1 MREKRG
7 FTRETERMFIMTKH
21 IFLIQGAG
29 AGAYEMDKQLATSL
43 SHSLGPQYEV
53 HYPALPH
60 EEDASYEK
68 WKHQLEKELAPMQG
82 PIVLVGHSVGASI
95 LIKWMSE
102 MGAEKP
108 VAGMF
113 LLACPFWGGNG
124 WRYSGYEELMLSEG
138 GTTNLSKGRQLF
150 LYHCRDDA
158 TVPFDHLALYAQ
170 ILPVATVCERDE
182 GGHQF
187 NNDLSFVAEDIKSL
201 PV

>member
-1 MREKRG
+1 MS
-7 FTRETERMFIMTKH
+7 IMTKH

-29 AGAYEMDKQLATSL
+29 AGAYEVDKQLATSL
-43 SHSLGPQYEV
+43 SHALGPQYEV

-60 EEDASYEK
+60 EEDAFYEE
-68 WKHQLEKELAPMQG
+68 WKHHLEKELAPMQG

-95 LIKWMSE
+95 LIKWMGE
-102 MGAEKP
+102 METEKP
-108 VAGMF
+108 IAGMF

-124 WRYSGYEELMLSEG
+124 WRYPGYEKLMLPEG
-138 GTTNLSKGRQLF
+138 GATHLSKGRQIF

-170 ILPVATVCERDE
+170 ILPEATVCERDE

-201 PV
+201 QL

>member
-1 MREKRG
+1 MREKRA
-7 FTRETERMFIMTKH
+7 FARETEGMSIMTKH

-29 AGAYEMDKQLATSL
+29 AGAYEVDKQLATSL

-60 EEDASYEK
+60 EEDASYAE
-68 WKHQLEKELAPMQG
+68 WKYHLEIELATMQG

-108 VAGMF
+108 IAGMF

-124 WRYSGYEELMLSEG
+124 WCYSGYEELMLPEG
-138 GTTNLSKGRQLF
+138 GATHLSKGRQIF

-170 ILPVATVCERDE
+170 ILPEATVCERDE

-201 PV
+201 QL